1 MEQEGFHMWST
12 TLLKEWTDMEI
23 EMDRITIV
31 AVEKSV
37 SFWTCSF

>member
-1 MEQEGFHMWST
+1 MWST
-12 TLLKEWTDMEI
+12 KLLKEWTDMEI

-37 SFWTCSF
+37 SF

>member
-1 MEQEGFHMWST
+1 MWST

-37 SFWTCSF
+37 SF